1 MDINERELL
10 FNQKYLHQQKT
21 VEYMNWVN
29 TILVYI
35 YYLCA
40 LVIIYYLFTKYEYS
54 NYSKYSKITF
64 LILLGL
70 YPFIAYFLQEKIQN
84 GGDYI
89 VSMFSIL
96 GLFFY
101 GAVEE
106 WFIQL
111 LSLPYYYLYILAII
125 YGISIKDGFHIY
137 NQIIFFLFLI
147 LYPFIGDYIHTTI
160 F

>member
-21 VEYMNWVN
+21 VEYLYWVN

-40 LVIIYYLFTKYEYS
+40 LVIIYYLFTKYDFS
-54 NYSKYSKITF
+54 NYSKITF

-84 GGDYI
+84 GGHYI
-89 VSMFSIL
+89 GSMFSIL
-96 GLFFY
+96 GLFLY

-147 LYPFIGDYIHTTI
+147 LYPFIGDYIHTII

>member
-21 VEYMNWVN
+21 VEYLYWVN

-40 LVIIYYLFTKYEYS
+40 LVIIYYLFTKYDFG
-54 NYSKYSKITF
+54 NYSKIIF
-64 LILLGL
+64 IILLGL
-70 YPFIAYFLQEKIQN
+70 YPFISYYLQEKIQN
-84 GGDYI
+84 GFDYTG
-89 VSMFSIL
+89 SMFSIL
-96 GLFFY
+96 GLFLY
-101 GAVEE
+101 TALEE
-106 WFIQL
+106 WLVKLIN
-111 LSLPYYYLYILAII
+111 LPYYYLYILAII

-137 NQIIFFLFLI
+137 KQIIFLLFLI
-147 LYPFIGDYIHTTI
+147 LYPFIGNYIHTTI